1 MSFIDF
7 LNEGVAK
14 KTEKFKLNADQK
26 SEIKYA
32 ITDEIYLSNDNKH
45 TVVAGREAEVGKS
58 QKILAL
64 IKVNVSKEEREED
77 EEFYKDLKSVY
88 AISVFDEVTDDSAKL
103 AKIKP
108 MFYGDG
114 LNESDALR
122 DEKTAVQFFNSAS
135 FDVAKKQLVVKKKKE
150 EDE

>member
-7 LNEGVAK
+7 LNESK
-14 KTEKFKLNADQK
+14 KTEKFKLSADQK
-26 SEIKYA
+26 SEIKYK
-32 ITDEIYLSNDNKH
+32 IEDEIYLSNDNKC
-45 TVVAGREAEVGKS
+45 TVVAGREVELGKS
-58 QKILAL
+58 QKILTL

-77 EEFYKDLKSVY
+77 EEFYKDLKFVY

-114 LNESDALR
+114 LDESDALR
-122 DEKTAVQFFNSAS
+122 NTKTATEFFNTAK
-135 FDVAKKQLVVKKKKE
+135 FDVAKKQLVVKKNKK
-150 EDE
+150 D